1 MEKDPRR
8 WVGALAV
15 SNDRLL
21 ELVRELDDEALG
33 RQSMAS
39 EWTVA
44 QVLSHLGS
52 SAEISQATLEIAS
65 GAHIPLG
72 EGGGLA
78 REHHV
83 PGSMATASS
92 TPIASCRALR

>member
-8 WVGALAV
+8 WIGALRT
-15 SNDRLL
+15 SHDRLV
-21 ELVRELDDEALG
+21 ELVRELDDDALQ

-52 SAEISQATLEIAS
+52 SAEISQATLENAL
-65 GAHIPLG
+65 GAPDPLG
-72 EGGGLA
+72 EGGRLTNG
-78 REHHV
+78 
-83 PGSMATASS
+83 P
-92 TPIASCRALR
+92 